1 MNRRGHGGSL
11 SNTPITAPSLASVPR
26 CSSPSTAPRVV
37 FFGMRCAF
45 SVPPLAALLD
55 AGFDVQAV
63 LLPGQR
69 ETAEA
74 GMGDHAVVALARGAS
89 IPVLEMADR
98 HGSEGV
104 RAIAAHRPDV
114 VVVAC
119 FPWRLPRTALDAPP
133 LGCLNVHP
141 SLLPRGRGPEP
152 VFWTLRRGERRT
164 GATVHLMDAG
174 LDTGPIVAQAGWD
187 VPEGVRA
194 PALERRLAEL
204 GGRLLVAAIPG
215 LAAGSLTPVA
225 QDDALA
231 RSAPVPTAADFGVP
245 TNLPARWAYNF
256 VRGVAPLGGPLT
268 LLVGATGE
276 RLPVRD
282 AVDYDPEGTLDQ
294 PLVRDGETLLVRCKP
309 GVVRLV
315 VGESG
320 D

>member
-1 MNRRGHGGSL
+1 
-11 SNTPITAPSLASVPR
+11 
-26 CSSPSTAPRVV
+26 
-37 FFGMRCAF
+37 MRCAF

-55 AGFDVQAV
+55 AGFDVCAV
-63 LLPGQR
+63 VLPRQG

-74 GMGDHAVVALARGAS
+74 GVGDHAVVDLARGAG
-89 IPVLEMADR
+89 IPVLDVAGR
-98 HGSEGV
+98 QGSEGAG
-104 RAIAAHRPDV
+104 AIKAHRPDI

-119 FPWRLPRTALDAPP
+119 FPWRLPRTVLDAPP

-141 SLLPRGRGPEP
+141 SLLPRGRGPDP
-152 VFWTLRRGERRT
+152 VFWTLCRGERRT

-174 LDTGPIVAQAGWD
+174 LDTGPVVAQAGCD

-194 PALERRLAEL
+194 PALERHLAEL
-204 GGRLLVAAIPG
+204 GGRLLVAAIPA
-215 LAAGSLTPVA
+215 LAAGSVTPVA

-231 RSAPVPTAADFGVP
+231 TTAPVPTAADFGVP

-268 LLVGATGE
+268 LLVGATGQ
-276 RLPVRD
+276 RLRLRD

-309 GVVRLV
+309 GVVQVV